1 MDSSQANPAGSAAG
15 RTDGNAPLLPEQF
28 TDSARHAAGSSGF
41 MELVHRRYSVR
52 SFLDKPVEEEKLA
65 FILEAAASAPSAC
78 NNQPW
83 IFIVIRDSDNRA
95 RLETVYNRPWF
106 LQAPIIIAAC
116 YDTGVSWRRGDGKD
130 YGDVDTAIAVDH
142 LTLAAAELG
151 LGTCWVGAFNVK
163 AARAVLMLPKSV
175 EPLAFIPL
183 GYPAS
188 GQPKKVRKPLE
199 EIVYREF
206 FRT

>member
-1 MDSSQANPAGSAAG
+1 MDSLRTNPSDFSGQTDETAHSALNQFSDSPQNAVGSF
-15 RTDGNAPLLPEQF
+15 N
-28 TDSARHAAGSSGF
+28 F
-41 MELVHRRYSVR
+41 MELARRRYSVR
-52 SFLDKPVEEEKLA
+52 SFIDKPVEEEKLSY
-65 FILEAAASAPSAC
+65 ILQAAVSAPSAC

-83 IFIVIRDSDNRA
+83 VFIVIRDPDNRA

-142 LTLAAAELG
+142 LTLAAAEQG

-175 EPLAFIPL
+175 EPVAFIPL

-188 GQPKKVRKPLE
+188 GRPKKVRKPPDE
-199 EIVYREF
+199 TVYREF